1 MEENK
6 KTTEKELEKE
16 SLVLTIKK
24 STADRLVT
32 FDNGLNEKTRWI
44 FYTSLA
50 LIVFSLLIWNLVSS
64 FNPTKKGYEMLGPE
78 ITTRYSEVELPQE
91 PDYLKLKALKI
102 NAFLDTLRSN
112 PETIHIY
119 DSIMITR
126 PGLKDSINLYMN
138 R

>member
-1 MEENK
+1 MEDNK
-6 KTTEKELEKE
+6 EQSEEGFEKD
-16 SLVLTIKK
+16 SLVHNLKNSAANK
-24 STADRLVT
+24 LSQ
-32 FDNGLNEKTRWI
+32 FDNGLSERTRWI

-50 LIVFSLLIWNLVSS
+50 LIVISLLIWNLLNS
-64 FNPTKKGYEMLGPE
+64 FKSNNEGLEMFSPE

-112 PETIHIY
+112 PETIHLY

-126 PGLKDSINLYMN
+126 PGLKDSINFYMN